1 MIYTFIAQRCSDL
14 PVAAC
19 CRVMGV
25 STSGFYA
32 WQANPVTER
41 DWDDAV
47 LTNTMFDIHKMSR
60 RSYGSP
66 RVHAELVL
74 GQGKR
79 CSRKRVARLMAQA
92 GIVGIH
98 RRRARGCTRR
108 DPDATPAEDLVQRN
122 FDPSEPNRLWVMDVT
137 EHPTAEGK
145 VYLAV
150 VLDAWSRR
158 VVGWSIADH
167 IRSELVVDAVQMA
180 LWRRRPTAGQ
190 TMAHSDHGARTV
202 HLLGLRPTTPRR
214 RAVGV
219 DGDDRG
225 LLRQQRGRELLRDPA
240 ARTAGRTPLGHSQTA
255 GARHL
260 RLDRDVVQPIEAALL
275 LQDAQSR
282 RLRSSP
288 HRPRSCGMITT
299 TAPSAGPGD
308 AQATFRPMGVACPT
322 LPFRA
327 PVVPK
332 HVVWPVWLS
341 AGGATPQHLRRWAG

>member
-108 DPDATPAEDLVQRN
+108 DPDASPAEDLVQRN

-150 VLDAWSRR
+150 VLDAWSR
-158 VVGWSIADH
+158 
-167 IRSELVVDAVQMA
+167 E
-180 LWRRRPTAGQ
+180 
-190 TMAHSDHGARTV
+190 
-202 HLLGLRPTTPRR
+202 
-214 RAVGV
+214 
-219 DGDDRG
+219 
-225 LLRQQRGRELLRDPA
+225 
-240 ARTAGRTPLGHSQTA
+240 
-255 GARHL
+255 
-260 RLDRDVVQPIEAALL
+260 
-275 LQDAQSR
+275 
-282 RLRSSP
+282 
-288 HRPRSCGMITT
+288 
-299 TAPSAGPGD
+299 
-308 AQATFRPMGVACPT
+308 
-322 LPFRA
+322 
-327 PVVPK
+327 
-332 HVVWPVWLS
+332 
-341 AGGATPQHLRRWAG
+341 